1 MKPKVRNLWKE
12 MNEFCS
18 PNILLKYSVSELSVV
33 QVLIFVLNYLRDAE
47 FFIEFGKRHHNVEA
61 TEERFSEP

>member
-1 MKPKVRNLWKE
+1 

-18 PNILLKYSVSELSVV
+18 PKILLKYSVSATVSCPSINFCFELM
-33 QVLIFVLNYLRDAE
+33 RDAE
-47 FFIEFGKRHHNVEA
+47 LFIEFGRRHHNVEA